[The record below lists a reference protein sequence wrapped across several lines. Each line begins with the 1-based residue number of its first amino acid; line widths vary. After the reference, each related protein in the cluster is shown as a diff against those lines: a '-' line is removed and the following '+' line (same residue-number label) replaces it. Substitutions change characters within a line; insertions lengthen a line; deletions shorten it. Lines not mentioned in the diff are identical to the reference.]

1 MDDKFYDSLVYLGT
15 YTAQKMFGNMIV
27 SEFYY
32 NISDKYLYMI
42 YHFTTGRIGSNR
54 GLFIYLNNEWGLVD
68 RNTTYTHNSEI
79 VVLENDE
86 IETIEN
92 VVLQKILNTI

>member
-15 YTAQKMFGNMIV
+15 YKRIKMYDIIV

-42 YHFTTGRIGSNR
+42 YYFTMQSIMSRK
-54 GLFIYLNNEWGLVD
+54 GLFIYQNNEWEFVG

-92 VVLQKILNTI
+92 IVLQKILNTI